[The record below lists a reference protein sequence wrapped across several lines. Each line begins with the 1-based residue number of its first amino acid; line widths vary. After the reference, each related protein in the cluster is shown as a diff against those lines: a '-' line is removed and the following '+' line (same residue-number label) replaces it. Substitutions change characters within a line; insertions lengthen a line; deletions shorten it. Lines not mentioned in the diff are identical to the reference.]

1 MYIKSNKRIMLLL
14 MITFVL
20 LVVLCFRM
28 AWLQIVKSEELSKM
42 ASVQQTRDLSVE
54 AKRGAIYDR
63 NGEMMAASLAR
74 YAVWL
79 RTGSVINDAGIKDR
93 DEYAARIAN
102 TVAEAADCSSEEI
115 LDKIDFDKYLIRIAS
130 NLTKEQADKL
140 REAELTGV
148 ELAEESAR
156 YYIQGT
162 SLAHTL
168 GCVNDDGN
176 GLFGLELQYNDYLSG
191 ISGREV
197 KVTDGG
203 GNLLTGGTKRDNQVS
218 DGYGLMLTVDEVIQA
233 HVENAIAKTKKK
245 TSSDKVS
252 AIVMDIKTGD
262 ILAMAQTPTFDLNN
276 PRVPL
281 LKSER
286 AKLEKMSESQKSRYW
301 STMWRNSLV
310 TDLYEPGSTFK
321 LLTTAMVLEEG
332 LSNVNEK
339 FYCKGFKH
347 IGNETLKCWSYQKPH
362 GTQTLKEAVGN
373 SCNPVFMELSLRI
386 GARKSYEYLENFGV
400 TQKTGID
407 FPGEA
412 ESIIARNVGAVDLA
426 ARGYGHGVAITPIQ
440 LITAVSSF
448 GNGGKMMKPRLVKAL
463 LGSDGK
469 VIEDIEPEIIR
480 YTVSKK
486 TAQEICDIMEYAVE
500 KGGVGEAKVKGYRI
514 GGKTGTAQQPKKDG
528 SGYSSKTWSSFIGMA
543 PMENPEIAVLV
554 VADNPKGVKYGSQ
567 TAAPCGSLIFK
578 EILRY
583 LEL

>member
-1 MYIKSNKRIMLLL
+1 MNISRKRLTILLL
-14 MITFVL
+14 IAFIL
-20 LVVLCFRM
+20 LVALCFRT

-42 ASVQQTRDLSVE
+42 ASVQQTRDLNVT
-54 AKRGAIYDR
+54 AKRGAIYDI
-63 NGEMMAASLAR
+63 NGEMLAASLTR

-79 RTGSVINDAGIKDR
+79 RSGSVTNNAGIKDR
-93 DEYAARIAN
+93 DEYAAKIAK
-102 TVAEAADCSSEEI
+102 TVADAADCRSEDVLNE
-115 LDKIDFDKYLIRIAS
+115 IDFDKYLVRIARS
-130 NLTKEQADKL
+130 LTGEQADKI
-140 REAELTGV
+140 REAELTGI
-148 ELAEESAR
+148 ELAEEPVR

-168 GCVNDDGN
+168 GGVNDDGN

-191 ISGREV
+191 ISGRAV
-197 KVTDGG
+197 RVTDGG

-233 HVENAIAKTKKK
+233 HVETAIAKTKKK

-252 AIVMDIKTGD
+252 AIVMNTKTGD
-262 ILAMAQTPTFDLNN
+262 ILAMAQTPGFDLNN

-286 AKLEKMSESQKSRYW
+286 AKLDKMSETKKGEYW
-301 STMWRNSLV
+301 SSMWRNSLI
-310 TDLYEPGSTFK
+310 TDLYEPGSTLK
-321 LLTTAMVLEEG
+321 LLTTAMALEEG
-332 LSNVNEK
+332 ISNVNET
-339 FYCKGFKH
+339 FYCNGFKK

-386 GARKSYEYLENFGV
+386 GARKSYEYLETFGV

-412 ESIIARNVGAVDLA
+412 ESIIAKNVGNVDLA

-463 LGSDGK
+463 LDSDGN
-469 VIEDIEPEIIR
+469 VIEEIKPEIIR
-480 YTVSKK
+480 YTVSQK
-486 TAQEICDIMEYAVE
+486 TAQEVCDIMEYAVD
-500 KGGVGEAKVKGYRI
+500 KGGVGTAKVKGYRI

-528 SGYSSKTWSSFIGMA
+528 SGYSNKTWSSFIGMA
-543 PMENPEIAVLV
+543 PMEDPEIAVLV
-554 VADNPKGVKYGSQ
+554 ITDNPKGVRYGSQ
-567 TAAPCGSLIFK
+567 TAAPCGRLIFT

-583 LEL
+583 LEF